1 MNKTLLVDHGII
13 VTFGEPNRVVEDG
26 AVLIRDGA
34 VAAMGPRE
42 DVRSRLAP
50 GETPEVVDARGAVV
64 TPGLVNAH
72 THLYSTFAC
81 GYAPAPSH
89 HFKEILENLWWRLD
103 RALTLDDVRV
113 SALVPA
119 ARCLLA
125 GVTTIVDHH
134 ASYGATRGSLGVVA
148 DAVRS
153 LGLRACLAYEVSDR
167 WGEKAAIEA
176 IAENESFLAGL
187 PARGDVDLAGLFG
200 LHASFTLSD
209 RTLQRCVEAARR
221 AGTTLGRD
229 TAGFHVH
236 CAEDLS
242 DVEDARGRG
251 FAGAVDRLDAS
262 GVLGPWTLAAHC
274 IHVTGSEAAT
284 LAESGTLVVTN
295 PQSNMNN
302 AVGVADVAGL
312 VEAGCVVGLGSDGMT
327 ADILEEVRAA
337 IFTKRQESRDP
348 TRMFGEAV
356 RAITVTNPYVASHLF
371 GRTIGVLREGAAG
384 DVVVWDY
391 HPPTPLTEANAG
403 GHVVFGLPASRPRT
417 VVSSGHVVVEKGTLV
432 ALDMEMV
439 AREARSLAAALWKR
453 M

>member
-1 MNKTLLVDHGII
+1 MKSLLLVENA
-13 VTFGEPNRVVEDG
+13 VVLTFGDLGQVFEDG
-26 AVLIRDGA
+26 AVLLRDGV
-34 VAAMGPRE
+34 VAAVGPRE
-42 DVRSRLAP
+42 VVRSRLDP
-50 GETPEVVDARGAVV
+50 GEAPEVLDARGAVV

-72 THLYSTFAC
+72 MHLYSTFAC

-89 HFKEILENLWWRLD
+89 NFREILENLWWRLD

-113 SALVPA
+113 SALVPS

-167 WGEKAAIEA
+167 WGEEAATEA

-187 PARGDVDLAGLFG
+187 PDRGDVDLTGLFG

-209 RTLQRCVEAARR
+209 RTLRRCVDAARR
-221 AGTTLGRD
+221 LESP
-229 TAGFHVH
+229 GFHVH
-236 CAEDLS
+236 CAEDLA

-251 FAGAVDRLDAS
+251 FAGAVDRLDAA
-262 GVLGPWTLAAHC
+262 GILGPRTLAAHC
-274 IHVTGSEAAT
+274 IHVTAAEAET
-284 LAESGTLVVTN
+284 LAETGTIVVTN

-302 AVGVADVAGL
+302 AVGVADVSGL
-312 VEAGCVVGLGSDGMT
+312 LQAGCVVGLGSDGMT

-337 IFTKRQESRDP
+337 IFTRRQEARDP

-356 RAITVTNPYVASHLF
+356 RALTVNNSYIASHLF
-371 GRTIGVLREGAAG
+371 GRTIGVLRENAAG
-384 DVVVWDY
+384 DVVVWNY
-391 HPPTPLTEANAG
+391 HPPTPLTEASAG
-403 GHVVFGLPASRPRT
+403 GHVVFGLPGSRPRT
-417 VVSSGHVVVEKGTLV
+417 VVCSGRVVVRDGTLPG
-432 ALDMEMV
+432 LDMTAV
-439 AREARSLAAALWKR
+439 AREGRSLAAALWKR

>member
-1 MNKTLLVDHGII
+1 MCATLLIDNGI
-13 VTFGEPNRVVEDG
+13 VLTFGDPGRVVPDG
-26 AVLIRDGA
+26 AVLVRDGV
-34 VAAMGPRE
+34 VAAVGPRE
-42 DVRSRLAP
+42 EVRSRLEP
-50 GETPEVVDARGAVV
+50 TETPEVVDARGAVV

-72 THLYSTFAC
+72 MHLYSTFAC

-89 HFKEILENLWWRLD
+89 NFKEILENLWWPLD
-103 RALTLDDVRV
+103 RALTLDDVRL

-125 GVTTIVDHH
+125 GVTTLVDHH
-134 ASYGATRGSLGVVA
+134 ASYGATHGSLDVVA

-167 WGEKAAIEA
+167 WGEQAASEA

-187 PARGDVDLAGLFG
+187 SARGDPDLAGLFG

-209 RTLQRCVEAARR
+209 RTLQRCVQAARR
-221 AGTTLGRD
+221 VGSP
-229 TAGFHVH
+229 GFHVH
-236 CAEDLS
+236 CAEDLA

-251 FAGAVDRLDAS
+251 FAGAVDRLDAA
-262 GVLGPWTLAAHC
+262 GILGPKTVAAHC
-274 IHVTGSEAAT
+274 IHVTGAEAAA
-284 LAESGTLVVTN
+284 LAETGTLVVTN

-312 VEAGCVVGLGSDGMT
+312 LEAGCVVGIGSDGMT
-327 ADILEEVRAA
+327 ADILDEVRAA
-337 IFTKRQESRDP
+337 VFTRRQETRDP
-348 TRMFGEAV
+348 TRMFAEAV
-356 RAITVTNPYVASHLF
+356 RMITVTNPSLASHLF
-371 GRTIGVLREGAAG
+371 GRTLGVLREGAAG

-391 HPPTPLTEANAG
+391 HPPTPLHEANVG

-417 VVSSGHVVVEKGTLV
+417 VVCSGRVVVRDG
-432 ALDMEMV
+432 ALPGFDWEAV
-439 AREARSLAAALWKR
+439 AREARPLAQALWER